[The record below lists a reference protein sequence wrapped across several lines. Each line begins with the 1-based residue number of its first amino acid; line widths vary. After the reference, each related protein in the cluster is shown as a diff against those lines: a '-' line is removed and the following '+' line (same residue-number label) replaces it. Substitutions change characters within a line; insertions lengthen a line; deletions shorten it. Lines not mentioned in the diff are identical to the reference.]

1 MRFKNR
7 AQAGIKL
14 AQALSKYSN
23 KDGIVYAL
31 PRGGVPL
38 AVEVAKALHMPL
50 DLIIP
55 RKIGHPLSPEYAICA
70 VGESGAL
77 VCNEAEVSRVD
88 QKWFQQQVSTEREEA
103 RRRRAYYLKHR
114 EAVPLQGKLAIIVD
128 DGIATGLTMEAAIQD
143 AKQQLPDK
151 VIVAVPVAPRDTVER
166 LRREVDDVVTLDI
179 PEMYLGA
186 VGAYYD
192 DFVQLSDEDVIDM
205 LQLATSE

>member
-7 AQAGIKL
+7 IHAGIKL
-14 AQALSKYSN
+14 AHALSKYN
-23 KDGIVYAL
+23 NEDGIVYAL

-38 AVEVAKALHMPL
+38 GVEVAKALHMPL

-55 RKIGHPLSPEYAICA
+55 RKIGHPSNPEYAICA

-77 VCNEAEVSRVD
+77 VCNEAELSRVD
-88 QKWFQQQVSTEREEA
+88 QEWFQKQVQAEREEA
-103 RRRRAYYLKHR
+103 RRRRTYYLKGR
-114 EAVPLQGKLAIIVD
+114 ESVSLKGKMAIIVD

-143 AKQQLPDK
+143 AKQQGPGK
-151 VIVAVPVAPRDTVER
+151 VVVAVPVAPRDTVDR
-166 LRREVDDVVTLDI
+166 LRREVDDFVTLDI

-192 DFVQLSDEDVIDM
+192 NFTQVSDEEVSDM
-205 LQLATSE
+205 LHMD